1 MNTTVFLGGGRIT
14 SALVAGLRRAG
25 HKGVIVVHDRNAEKL
40 RALHRDFGVAVEPD
54 LRPAVSRAD
63 MLIIAVRPT
72 AVAEMLEEVARYA
85 GASRL
90 LAVSLAA
97 GIPLKKLRPRLGAR
111 VRWARALPSPI
122 GRIGRGLTA
131 VAFARNVPRAD
142 RMRVRRFFEQV
153 GLVLEMAE
161 SRLDAFN
168 AAYSPAHGYTHWQL
182 WPKRRRIRDW
192 TPRRRSRLRPM
203 PARMQSSIGGRAART
218 SPTSCMK
225 RQRLAGHPP
234 RHWQPWT
241 RPATGWLSSEASQ
254 PVSGKRGQMLATD
267 VPELASHS
275 ASF

>member
-1 MNTTVFLGGGRIT
+1 VSTTVFLGGGRIT
-14 SALVAGLRRAG
+14 SALVAGLRRAA

-54 LRPAVSRAD
+54 LRPAVARAD

-111 VRWARALPSPI
+111 VHWARALPSPI
-122 GRIGRGLTA
+122 CRIGRGLTA
-131 VAFARNVPRAD
+131 VAFARNLPHAD
-142 RMRVRRFFEQV
+142 RMRVRGFFEQV

-168 AAYSPAHGYTHWQL
+168 AAYSPAHGYH
-182 WPKRRRIRDW
+182 
-192 TPRRRSRLRPM
+192 
-203 PARMQSSIGGRAART
+203 A
-218 SPTSCMK
+218 
-225 RQRLAGHPP
+225 
-234 RHWQPWT
+234 
-241 RPATGWLSSEASQ
+241 
-254 PVSGKRGQMLATD
+254 LAT
-267 VPELASHS
+267 LAKAAQDAGLDPKTALTAAAHAFADAILYWRECGQNVSDLLHEAATPGGTS
-275 ASF
+275 AATLAAMDAAGYKRAIERGLAAGIRRARANARR